1 MKKKVLYIIIT
12 IIVITSG
19 ALAVSEYIVEDEE
32 QNLDDNIDN
41 KNMETLGS
49 DKNTTYK
56 NSTKEE
62 KNLTLEDIDLS
73 NYDGIQGSSE
83 SITVNSEELVSS
95 HMSTISELNSSTML
109 LNSPNSSRKVSI
121 QGDRYLIEKRSTD
134 TQSVN
139 YSDGIYEYTSIGNAI
154 DGTYYKISQ
163 YNSSN
168 SHKGIY
174 PQERVKSLLEK
185 SEVIESRVENRRILL
200 TMNYTEKE
208 QMEKLLDIN
217 SLESY
222 NLIVRV
228 NTRGLIELLTTE
240 YKENLNSGNYP
251 RSETYKINRPDNTE
265 VTPPIWINKAE
276 SFDSPVRID
285 IGDSKI
291 TFEDTV
297 GNNALENST
306 ISVVKKTNGTTSTT
320 SRNINQSLNNTDKI
334 YITRVS
340 QNLTITTNSSNEGSI
355 STNKIDGVFVNSRG
369 YRYSYDSQRMQDN
382 KNPYEQNDLEVTESD
397 PRGSR

>member
-1 MKKKVLYIIIT
+1 MKKKVLYIIVT
-12 IIVITSG
+12 IIIITSG

-41 KNMETLGS
+41 KNME
-49 DKNTTYK
+49 NTTYK
-56 NSTKEE
+56 NSTKEQ

-228 NTRGLIELLTTE
+228 NSRGLIELLTTE

-297 GNNALENST
+297 GNNALENFTVSVSKETNNTTST
-306 ISVVKKTNGTTSTT
+306 ISRTVN
-320 SRNINQSLNNTDKI
+320 RSLNNTDKI
-334 YITRVS
+334 YVTSTS
-340 QNLTITTNSSNEGSI
+340 QGLTVTTDSSDSGNI
-355 STNKIDGVFVNSRG
+355 NTDKIDGVFIEDSRG
-369 YRYSYDSQRMQDN
+369 FQYSYDSQRTQDN
-382 KNPYEQNDLEVTESD
+382 QNPYEQNELKVTKRD
-397 PRGSR
+397 PRELGNR